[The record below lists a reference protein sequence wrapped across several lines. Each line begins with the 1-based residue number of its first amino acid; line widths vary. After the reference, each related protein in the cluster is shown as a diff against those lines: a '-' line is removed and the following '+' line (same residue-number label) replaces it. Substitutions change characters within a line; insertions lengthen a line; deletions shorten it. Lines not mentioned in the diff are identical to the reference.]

1 MRNGLRIGLFVGG
14 LVLGLVGLFL
24 WVMDMGSVNLAK
36 VATPYGV
43 EVWETETDLFLGADG
58 FSTPEQL
65 ETADGELVF
74 SGNLMEADAFI
85 ADRQEA
91 SELSWLEGGLM
102 GIGVVLMASA
112 FLPVYSREEPREE
125 QIEREPALI
134 A

>member
-14 LVLGLVGLFL
+14 LVIGLVGLLL
-24 WVMDMGSVNLAK
+24 WVVDAGSVNLAK
-36 VATPYGV
+36 AATPYGV
-43 EVWETETDLFLGADG
+43 EVWEGEADSFPGGDG

-65 ETADGELVF
+65 EAAGGELVF
-74 SGNLMEADAFI
+74 SGSLIEADAFI
-85 ADRQEA
+85 ADREEVSQ
-91 SELSWLEGGLM
+91 LSWLEGAFL

-125 QIEREPALI
+125 PAEREPVLA